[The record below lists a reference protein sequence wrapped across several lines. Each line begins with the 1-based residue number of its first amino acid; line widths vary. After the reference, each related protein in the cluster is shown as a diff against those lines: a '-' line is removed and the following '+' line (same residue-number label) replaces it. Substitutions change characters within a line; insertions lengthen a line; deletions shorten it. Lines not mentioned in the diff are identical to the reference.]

1 MRKFTLMILVITA
14 FFAINVNAAAFL
26 VNTTADTQDASPGNG
41 VCADSGGMCSLRA
54 AITEANALA
63 GADTIN
69 LLAGTY
75 TQTLTGS
82 ENNNTGGDW
91 DINSDIT
98 INGADPLTTIVQAN
112 AAPGV
117 ATERVFHVRFVVAG
131 MIVNINGVTIRNGR
145 NSGNVFGAGV
155 RLDAGAGTLNMDNV
169 VVRDNRNASSG
180 GGISMSAATGS
191 TLNIT
196 NSTITENIAGS
207 NTAGTSGTGGG
218 IHINNSPAMV
228 NISNS
233 TISNNTAQSGITF
246 GLGGGISCNGT
257 VDIVDS
263 TISGNMA
270 TSSVNSSFGG
280 GLYIP
285 SGTTTVTNTTIS
297 NNTSTSTAG
306 PAFFGFAGAVYNQNS
321 ILVLIAANVV
331 ANVCL
336 AHTIR
341 TLASTANA
349 STTVRNSTVSGNTA
363 PGEGAAVANIVG
375 STFNATTTI
384 ENSTINNNTTSGGT
398 AVGGGAL
405 NFSGGTGTATTNC
418 LNSTIS
424 GNSAGGGGGNIHN
437 QRAMGAANF
446 NLNFCTVA
454 NGTAPVG
461 GGINNPDGVVNLK
474 NSIVAGSANTL
485 GGIIVSQN
493 YNLVET
499 ITGGVFDAMPN
510 DIIGLNPQLGPLQNN
525 GGNTQT
531 HFLSLTSPAVDQIP
545 FKINGCDTINFDQ
558 RRFDRPDLSDNL
570 RCDMGSVEINSR
582 PPFNRDLDFNGDGKT
597 DFGVTR
603 DVGLSPSGATNQ
615 LRWFLNNN
623 GSTITNAFD
632 WGVATDKVVPADYDG
647 DGRTDIAVWRP
658 VSSGEPLGNAYLY
671 IFSSQLQTL
680 RFEDFGQT
688 GDDPLVTGDFDGDGK
703 ADPAVYREGVGTGA
717 QSRFFFR
724 GSNNNPAGNITYVP
738 WGINGDKPVPGD
750 FDGDGKDDFAVL
762 RNNGS
767 PTYYINQSTEGIT
780 YAGFGL
786 GTDKSVPAD
795 YDGDGRTDLAVI
807 RNSGGNI
814 EWFVSSSLSG
824 EMLFKGFFGTAS
836 SDVPTYG
843 DYDGDGKTDLAIW
856 RPGEFWVQLSS
867 NGNVITVPFG
877 ASGDYPIANREIGG
891 F

>member
-1 MRKFTLMILVITA
+1 MLLLVVA
-14 FFAINVNAAAFL
+14 LFAVNVNAAVFN
-26 VNTTADTQDASPGNG
+26 VNTTTDTQDANPGNG
-41 VCADSGGMCSLRA
+41 ICADSGGMCSLRA
-54 AITEANALA
+54 AITESNAFT
-63 GADTIN
+63 GADTIF
-69 LLAGTY
+69 LIAGTY
-75 TQTLTGS
+75 TQTLVSGN
-82 ENNNTGGDW
+82 ENNNAGGDW
-91 DINSDIT
+91 DINSDIDLFFA
-98 INGADPLTTIVQAN
+98 GDPTLTRLQAN
-112 AAPGV
+112 PSPGV
-117 ATERVFHVRFVVAG
+117 ATERVLHIRFITPG
-131 MIVNINGVTIRNGR
+131 MIVNISGVTIENGR
-145 NSGNVFGAGV
+145 NAGNVFGAGI
-155 RLDAGAGTLNMDNV
+155 RLDVGAGTLNLNNSI
-169 VVRDNRNASSG
+169 VRENRNVSSG
-180 GGISMSAATGS
+180 GGISMSGAAGS
-191 TLNIT
+191 RLNIA
-196 NSTITENIAGS
+196 NSTISNNIAGS

-228 NISNS
+228 TISNS
-233 TISNNTAQSGITF
+233 MISNNTAQSGITF

-257 VDIVDS
+257 VDIIDS

-306 PAFFGFAGAVYNQNS
+306 AGFFGFAAAVYNQNS
-321 ILVLIAANVV
+321 LLFLILCEMTFNVSGQ
-331 ANVCL
+331 

-341 TLASTANA
+341 TLASTGNA
-349 STTVRNSTVSGNTA
+349 STTIRNSIISGNTA

-375 STFNATTTI
+375 STFDATTTI

-424 GNSAGGGGGNIHN
+424 GNVAGGSGGNIHN
-437 QRAMGAANF
+437 QQNVGVANF

-454 NGTAPVG
+454 NGTAPIR
-461 GGINNPDGVVNLK
+461 GGINNVNGVVTLK

-510 DIIGLNPQLGPLQNN
+510 DIVGVSPQLGPLQNN

-531 HFLSLTSPAVDQIP
+531 HLPAATSPAVDKIP
-545 FKINGCDTINFDQ
+545 FKINGCGIPVGLDQ
-558 RRFDRPDLSDNL
+558 RRFDRPDISDNL

-603 DVGLSPSGATNQ
+603 DVGFSPSGATNQ

-647 DGRTDIAVWRP
+647 DGKTDIAVWRP
-658 VSSGEPLGNAYLY
+658 VSSGQPAGNAFFY
-671 IFSSQLQTL
+671 ILRSQTNTLQL
-680 RFEDFGQT
+680 EDFGQT
-688 GDDPLVTGDFDGDGK
+688 GDDPFITGDFDGDGK
-703 ADPAVYREGVGTGA
+703 ADPAIYREGVGAGA
-717 QSRFFFR
+717 QSRFFYR
-724 GSNNNPAGNITYVP
+724 GSNNNPMGNITFTP

-767 PTYYINQSTEGIT
+767 STYYINQSTSGPK

-786 GTDKSVPAD
+786 GTDKPVPAD
-795 YDGDGRTDLAVI
+795 YDGDGRTDLAVV

-814 EWFVSSSLSG
+814 EWFVASSLSG
-824 EMLFKGFFGTAS
+824 ETLFKGFFGTAS
-836 SDVPTYG
+836 SDVPAYG

-856 RPGEFWVQLSS
+856 RPSGFWVKLSS
-867 NGNVITVPFG
+867 NSSVITVPFG
-877 ASGDYPIANREIGG
+877 TSGDYPIANRGIGG